1 MSEFYKRL
9 KSLRIEK
16 EVKQTDL
23 ATLLDVTRASISA
36 YETNKVMPPYDKLQ
50 MLADY
55 FNVSIEYLTGQ
66 NDSKEK
72 ESTSVDVAQTLRLLL
87 SQLTDENSNLIVDG
101 VELDNASKELLLNS
115 IENSLKM
122 GKLLAKSNKKD

>member
-9 KSLRIEK
+9 KSLRQERKIN
-16 EVKQTDL
+16 QIDL
-23 ATLLDVTRASISA
+23 AELLDVKRATISA
-36 YETNKVMPPYDKLQ
+36 YETNKIMPPYDKLK

-55 FNVSIEYLTGQ
+55 FSVTVEYLTGQ

-72 ESTSVDVAQTLRLLL
+72 GGDAVDVTQTLRELLN
-87 SQLTDENSNLIVDG
+87 QLTNDSGNITVDG
-101 VELDNASKELLLNS
+101 IELDESSKELLLNS

-122 GKLLAKSNKKD
+122 GKLLAKSSKKE